1 MFKENTMLPVLFSA
15 ISGFPALSNAGSK
28 AYPIQA
34 PQETPKLQQD
44 PNPSFTSPI
53 KKQVT
58 DYSLLYFMHK
68 PPSIKN
74 NDRPHIPELRVD
86 TYDNVDKESNDI
98 TEPYYDFAIQNTK
111 NQNSRK
117 PFSLSDL
124 PDDLPEMYDYNEDI
138 N

>member
-1 MFKENTMLPVLFSA
+1 MLPALFSA

-58 DYSLLYFMHK
+58 DYSLLSFIHTK

-74 NDRPHIPELRVD
+74 NDRLHIHELRVD
-86 TYDNVDKESNDI
+86 TSDNIDEESNDI
-98 TEPYYDFAIQNTK
+98 TKPYYDFAIQNTK
-111 NQNSRK
+111 NQNSSK
-117 PFSLSDL
+117 PFSLSNL
-124 PDDLPEMYDYNEDI
+124 PNDLPEMYDYNEDV